1 MTDPSLEEKI
11 RKICEKTGK
20 SKDEV
25 WELILEKRK
34 ELNELVSEDGAAHI
48 VAQELGVDILGGV
61 SESLK
66 MGDLVPGLSNITVEA
81 RIMKIYAPV
90 YFVRSDGGMGVVV
103 NALLA
108 DNSGKAVLVLW
119 NEQVRRI
126 ENFERGDIVRIV
138 SGVTREGRER
148 VLEIH
153 LGSSGSIEHNPEDVE
168 VSKFPDPGR
177 GYRVVD
183 LDAGMRDIDTVGK
196 VTEIGKVSNYTKKDG
211 SMGRV
216 ASIRI
221 GDETGII
228 RVTFWDERVDEILDF
243 KEGVTILIEGGYTRS
258 GLGGATEIHVGKRTR
273 VSKTDKIVLGGIVE
287 FPETSM
293 GVGQV
298 KVCDLKDGMN
308 GIELKVK
315 VLKREEER
323 VFHRKDGS
331 SGQVLSTLVGDDTG
345 VIKATVWGDKIGE
358 FNVREGNVVVLKGGY
373 VREGFMGLEV
383 RVGGRCEIEVVSE
396 DLDVEPLK
404 MVKIGEIGTT
414 AGDVNLK
421 GRVVELYDVRE
432 FVRADGSEGKVFSLK
447 IGDETGVARLVAW
460 GEWVNELLDV
470 KEGDILELNHGYMK
484 SGTMMIEVHL
494 GDFSEIRRISEGEG
508 GEMPGL
514 EELISRK
521 EESREMERGSIAELS
536 DGILG
541 EIRGTLI
548 RAFDRSPIY
557 LACDQCFKKVEEG
570 EKQGIFVCREH
581 GEVLDP
587 NPRML
592 FAVVVDDGRGR
603 IRAIF
608 TGDVGERLLGITAK
622 DANDTINKL
631 QSHESL
637 LDMIKSFIGKELI
650 FRGRVKKNKQTEEL
664 EFFIID
670 YEEVNTKDEINRF
683 LEKLD
688 SS

>member
-48 VAQELGVDILGGV
+48 VAQELGVDILRGV

-126 ENFERGDIVRIV
+126 EGFERGDIVRIV

-148 VLEIH
+148 ALEIH
-153 LGSSGSIEHNPEDVE
+153 LGSSGSIEHNPEDID

-177 GYRVVD
+177 GYSVVD
-183 LDAGMRDIDTVGK
+183 LDPGMRDIDTVGK

-221 GDETGII
+221 GDETGIV
-228 RVTFWDERVDEILDF
+228 RVTFWDERVDEIFDF
-243 KEGVTILIEGGYTRS
+243 KEGNTVLIEGGYTRS

-273 VSKTDKIVLGGIVE
+273 VSKTDKIVLGRIVE
-287 FPETSM
+287 SLETFT

-345 VIKATVWGDKIGE
+345 IIKATVWGDKIRE
-358 FNVREGNVVVLKGGY
+358 FNVGEGDVVVLRGAY

-396 DLDVEPLK
+396 DLDVEPLR
-404 MVKIGEIGTT
+404 MVKIDEIETT
-414 AGDVNLK
+414 AGDVNLI
-421 GRVVELYDVRE
+421 GRVVEIFDVRE

-460 GEWVNELLDV
+460 GDWVDKLLDM
-470 KEGDILELNHGYMK
+470 KEGDILEVSHGYMK
-484 SGTMMIEVHL
+484 PGTMMVEVHL
-494 GDFSEIRRISEGEG
+494 GDFSEIKQLSEDEG
-508 GEMPGL
+508 GEIPEL

-536 DGILG
+536 EGVLG

-548 RAFDRSPIY
+548 RVFDRSPIY

-570 EKQGIFVCREH
+570 EEQGIFVCREH

-608 TGDVGERLLGITAK
+608 TGDVGEKFLGITAK
-622 DANDTINKL
+622 EANETINKL

-650 FRGRVKKNKQTEEL
+650 LRGRVKKNKQTEEL
-664 EFFIID
+664 EFFIVD
-670 YEEVNTKDEINRF
+670 YEEVNAKDEVNRF

-688 SS
+688 RS